1 MMIIFRKYFRKK
13 NKIIFR
19 KNYRGRVRI
28 SQMKILRLVLIQPLA
43 LASLEVVSLHRL
55 SRELWARM
63 VLQMVEM
70 DLPQKIGHLQ
80 MK

>member
-1 MMIIFRKYFRKK
+1 
-13 NKIIFR
+13 
-19 KNYRGRVRI
+19 
-28 SQMKILRLVLIQPLA
+28 MKILRLVLIQPLA

>member
-1 MMIIFRKYFRKK
+1 
-13 NKIIFR
+13 
-19 KNYRGRVRI
+19 
-28 SQMKILRLVLIQPLA
+28 MKILRLVLIQPLV